1 MSFEELG
8 FHAQEI
14 YDMAVEKYLFD
25 EYMVMKRDGR
35 YYPPVDTMSGT
46 PLMTEDVLRKT
57 VWDTEMKFNEIH
69 SLFNDFLVL
78 PDPGDFDGPMESVTT
93 CMNALCSKAF
103 TDPIQGDPHPV
114 NVELSAMTVAGN
126 TIDEW
131 DGLAAQAFNDN
142 FIIPFKDRT
151 HNQFI
156 VGSILMNALN
166 AEKELWKR
174 ARLNIDDIAHKVKS
188 ALEHYGDC
196 GKNDW
201 EIGLSVVGAVVAI
214 AALPLTGGTSAAI
227 ALGAVASGL
236 EVANTFAGQIEDPP
250 KNDYS
255 AESVEG
261 VIDKA
266 KQGINDLKEAVQEA
280 EQKIVDA
287 MTNSSGVV
295 SAYASD
301 FLAPRPSLAG
311 EQGQPPKDP
320 DVGRPDAD

>member
-8 FHAQEI
+8 YHAQEI
-14 YDMAVEKYLFD
+14 YDLAVEKYLRD
-25 EYMVMKRDGR
+25 TYQVYKRDGMF
-35 YYPPVDTMSGT
+35 YPPPDPYGSGESY
-46 PLMTEDVLRKT
+46 MTEDELKKL

-78 PDPGDFDGPMESVTT
+78 PNPGDFDGPMQQVTGT
-93 CMNALCSKAF
+93 MNALCSKAF

-114 NVELSAMTVAGN
+114 NTELAAMTVAGN
-126 TIDEW
+126 SINEW
-131 DGLAAQAFNDN
+131 DGLAAQAFFNN
-142 FIIPFKDRT
+142 FIVPFEDRT
-151 HNQFI
+151 ENQFI
-156 VGSILMNALN
+156 VASILMNALN

-188 ALEHYGDC
+188 ALDHYDDC

-214 AALPLTGGTSAAI
+214 AAIPVTGGASAI
-227 ALGAVASGL
+227 ALGAVASGID
-236 EVANTFAGQIEDPP
+236 VANTFAGQIEDPP

-261 VIDKA
+261 VIAKA
-266 KQGINDLKEAVQEA
+266 KQGIEDLKDAVKKA

-287 MTNSSGVV
+287 MTNSSGTV
-295 SAYASD
+295 AGHTED
-301 FLAPRPSLAG
+301 FVAPRPTLA
-311 EQGQPPKDP
+311 EQGTKDP
-320 DVGRPDAD
+320 DVGGPDND